1 MKREEPKPVI
11 SSVFALANCSLQKGR
26 RCRVRS
32 EVVGERRTGEGESPV
47 DRAVVGG
54 R

>member
-26 RCRVRS
+26 CCRIHS
-32 EVVGERRTGEGESPV
+32 EVVGERRTREGESPV
-47 DRAVVGG
+47 DRVVVGG

>member
-11 SSVFALANCSLQKGR
+11 SSVVALGNCSLQKGR
-26 RCRVRS
+26 RYRVRS

-47 DRAVVGG
+47 DSAVVGG